1 MVFNPKNACAH
12 FIGKR
17 LQERRLRLHP
27 NYLGAVTYPPGHYY
41 SPLLD
46 LEMLGA
52 SDRHLPF
59 DGEEWWEHLDMRETE
74 QRAYYE
80 DLLDHHEIL
89 PFPCQKADDF
99 RYFTDN
105 QWFPAS
111 DAHTLSCIIQKEQA
125 RRIIEVGS
133 GFSSAVMLDTLE
145 HTGATAKLT
154 FIEPDPERLHSL
166 LTPHDSALTTIHT
179 QIVQKIPPDTF
190 DQLEAQDLL
199 FIDSSHVSKVGSD
212 VSYIFLRILPRLK
225 PGVIIHVHDVF
236 YPYTYPAVWIREGK
250 AWNESLFLRAFLIGN
265 PHFQIMAFNSYA
277 AQTFPEL
284 FETRC
289 HAYLE
294 NAGGS
299 IWIRKVD

>member
-1 MVFNPKNACAH
+1 MVFNPKDACVH

-46 LEMLGA
+46 LENLGTN
-52 SDRHLPF
+52 DRHLPF
-59 DGEEWWEHLDMRETE
+59 DGEEWWEHVDFRDEA
-74 QRAYYE
+74 QRDYYE
-80 DLLDHHEIL
+80 DLQSQHVIL
-89 PFPCQKADDF
+89 PFPAQKTDEF

-111 DAHTLSCIIQKEQA
+111 DAFTLSGIIQKEKP

-145 HTGATAKLT
+145 HTGATARLT
-154 FIEPDPERLHSL
+154 FIEPDPERLQSL
-166 LTPHDSALTTIHT
+166 LNTHDAGLTTIHA
-179 QIVQKIPPDTF
+179 QIVQEIPPEFF

-225 PGVIIHVHDVF
+225 PGVIVHFHDVF
-236 YPYTYPAVWIREGK
+236 YPYTYPDVWIREGK

-277 AQTFPEL
+277 GQTFPEL
-284 FETRC
+284 FEKRC
-289 HAYLE
+289 PAYLQ